1 MAGGRTAASC
11 GPTSLSVSYIREQ
24 PGTELRDAAQVEDT
38 MTILSA
44 QAQES
49 LLVLAK
55 ELCSHGPSESS
66 SHQFHL
72 YSSIQAAFRA
82 LNESDWE
89 KNDET
94 RDKMKELGK
103 IWCARAWTA
112 ADEGDVEKLA
122 KFVEL
127 ALELYERSKE
137 GGPTSPARYWLKAS
151 GLSMQALA
159 ECLATAR
166 VKARAA
172 VLH

>member
-24 PGTELRDAAQVEDT
+24 SGTELRDAAQVEDT

-103 IWCARAWTA
+103 IWC
-112 ADEGDVEKLA
+112 
-122 KFVEL
+122 
-127 ALELYERSKE
+127 RSRLDC
-137 GGPTSPARYWLKAS
+137 GGRGRCRKAS
-151 GLSMQALA
+151 KVCRARTRAL
-159 ECLATAR
+159 
-166 VKARAA
+166 
-172 VLH
+172 